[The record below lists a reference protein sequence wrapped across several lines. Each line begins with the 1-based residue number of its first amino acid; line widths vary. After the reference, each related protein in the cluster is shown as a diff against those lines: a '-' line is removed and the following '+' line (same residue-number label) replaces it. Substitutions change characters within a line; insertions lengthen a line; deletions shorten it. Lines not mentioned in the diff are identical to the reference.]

1 MSKQHFSIML
11 RERNTFVLKARSGN
25 DERLHAITLNVNV
38 REQDLAHFNGR
49 SGAGGDKTVQ
59 GRWSHVVA
67 VAVSGCWS
75 CWTAMK
81 LSKRLMRE
89 MGDLRQLDQ
98 LIKTKAKDGTHTL
111 ELPDV
116 TVQWQVAEEPG
127 LPNVLQR
134 VQGDDGSSQQTTGRV
149 PSTAEPDG
157 KYRPLPVRK
166 LVVAVWMYPPHV
178 EIPPTGDRIPV
189 ASDATTQD
197 FFGKDDAESVEE
209 SEDRSLKR
217 SAEKPPA
224 LHDIFHSSRREQDM
238 GCAAST
244 ERQVELWP
252 TKLEKVMPEFAETVR
267 VNADAD
273 RLTRSNMVLHLGKG
287 RRDSYVLAAS
297 GMASIHSADVICTL
311 LTQQDWISIRTRFC
325 QIIGRTL
332 HSRKSKKPIH
342 AFGFGDSRTADRYVF
357 TFLPTEVLAERYTEI
372 TPELVLGGPT
382 NFAPISITPFVK
394 LKRVERV
401 KYSSLSQVTSEKETS
416 QAVAEASK
424 YALSIIVVG
433 VGDGPW
439 KEMEQYKSTL
449 PTRKFENFHFVNLN
463 RVMRE
468 NPEQPALSLA
478 IAALAHIP
486 DQLAAIRRLGL
497 LQTSK
502 ND

>member
-59 GRWSHVVA
+59 RLLELLDGDEA
-67 VAVSGCWS
+67 FQA
-75 CWTAMK
+75 
-81 LSKRLMRE
+81 LMRE

-209 SEDRSLKR
+209 SE
-217 SAEKPPA
+217 E
-224 LHDIFHSSRREQDM
+224 
-238 GCAAST
+238 
-244 ERQVELWP
+244 
-252 TKLEKVMPEFAETVR
+252 
-267 VNADAD
+267 
-273 RLTRSNMVLHLGKG
+273 
-287 RRDSYVLAAS
+287 
-297 GMASIHSADVICTL
+297 
-311 LTQQDWISIRTRFC
+311 
-325 QIIGRTL
+325 
-332 HSRKSKKPIH
+332 
-342 AFGFGDSRTADRYVF
+342 
-357 TFLPTEVLAERYTEI
+357 
-372 TPELVLGGPT
+372 
-382 NFAPISITPFVK
+382 
-394 LKRVERV
+394 
-401 KYSSLSQVTSEKETS
+401 
-416 QAVAEASK
+416 
-424 YALSIIVVG
+424 
-433 VGDGPW
+433 
-439 KEMEQYKSTL
+439 
-449 PTRKFENFHFVNLN
+449 
-463 RVMRE
+463 
-468 NPEQPALSLA
+468 
-478 IAALAHIP
+478 
-486 DQLAAIRRLGL
+486 
-497 LQTSK
+497 
-502 ND
+502 